1 MWIFT
6 DIQTMNETTQRGA
19 QTLKNPELDLARE
32 FVLHTGCNFFLTG
45 KAGTG
50 KTTFL
55 HTLKNATAKQIIV
68 TAPTGVAAINAGG
81 VTLHSFFQLPFGPF
95 IPGSETQEH
104 NRQRM
109 FRYSR
114 EKLKIIRSLDLL
126 VIDEI
131 SMVRADL
138 LDAVDAVLRR
148 LRRNERPF
156 GGVQLLMI
164 GDLHQLPPV
173 VKQDEWGLLQQYYAS
188 PYFFSSQALLQ
199 AELISIELQHI
210 YRQTDARFIRLLNQ
224 VRDNCLDRDGMEA
237 LNQRYVQGF
246 TPNPDQGYIT
256 LTTHNLT
263 AESINHNRLNDING
277 KPSGFEAE
285 VSGEFPGHSFPTPAN
300 LILKKGAQVMF
311 LRNDTS
317 ADKRYFNGKIGKI
330 STMSPEEIWI
340 SCPGESDSI
349 KVEPVEWENIKYSM
363 DEETKEIQTEV
374 IGKFKQFPLKLAWAI
389 TIHKSQGLT
398 FDKAVIEAG
407 AAFAHGQVYVALSRC
422 RTLEGMVLNSPI
434 PARGIDADGT
444 ILSFLAMAR
453 ENHPSLEKLESAR
466 IQFQQELLLACFDF
480 KRLQSRFNYLTGL
493 LSGNARVVQVSGVSD
508 IPGLRHMAW
517 QDVFGVS
524 EKFKHQLLGIF
535 TEGHLPES
543 HDHTLERL
551 TKASGWFQDKFSR
564 CFDDIVEKLH
574 VQTDNK
580 ELKKKIGNAL
590 NNLKQEI
597 VVKRAGIQCCQ
608 DGFSPAQYQRAVAVA
623 EIDFVPEKA
632 KPQTRPS
639 YGESDIEHPEL
650 FKSMMAWRN
659 QKAQELGIAHF
670 QILHQRVLIQIV
682 VCLPDNKTDLKK
694 ISGVGPK
701 TITSYGD
708 EITAMVKAYR
718 KVNNIEMVILNPP
731 RVVPEEVSG
740 NNEDK
745 KTASKG
751 KSGGSDTRQVTFDL
765 FVIKGLPVAR
775 IAEERGLVESTI
787 QGHLAFFVEKGELG
801 IEKIIA
807 GKTQKII
814 EKAVGKIQKQSDNP
828 TEVRGGFIKSV
839 KEELGDACSY
849 GDIRLVLAHLKYQ
862 SSEEHHVDPQI

>member
-1 MWIFT
+1 
-6 DIQTMNETTQRGA
+6 MNETTQRGESS
-19 QTLKNPELDLARE
+19 LKNPELELARE
-32 FVLHTGCNFFLTG
+32 FVLHTGCNLFLTG

-55 HTLKNATAKQIIV
+55 QTLEKATAKQMII

-95 IPGSETQEH
+95 VPGSETQEH
-104 NRQRM
+104 NRQRL
-109 FRYSR
+109 FRFSR

-131 SMVRADL
+131 SMVRSDL
-138 LDAVDAVLRR
+138 LDAVDALLRR

-173 VKQDEWGLLQQYYAS
+173 VKQEEWGLLQQYYAS

-199 AELISIELQHI
+199 TELISIELQHI

-224 VRDNCLDRDGMEA
+224 VRDNCLDSQGMEA
-237 LNQRYVQGF
+237 LNQRHVQGF
-246 TPNPDQGYIT
+246 IPDPDQGYIT

-263 AESINHNRLNDING
+263 AESINNNRLNDLNG
-277 KPSGFEAE
+277 KFSGFEAE

-330 STMSPEEIWI
+330 ISMSPEEIWI
-340 SCPGESDSI
+340 SCPGESDAI
-349 KVEPVEWENIKYSM
+349 KVEPVEWENIKYTV
-363 DEETKEIQTEV
+363 DDETKEIQTEV

-434 PARGIDADGT
+434 PARGIDADAT

-453 ENHPSLEKLESAR
+453 ENHPSLEKLEAAR
-466 IQFQQELLLACFDF
+466 VTFQQNLLLECFDF

-493 LSGNARVVQVSGVSD
+493 LTGNARVVQISGISD
-508 IPGLRHMAW
+508 VAGLRHMAW
-517 QDVFGVS
+517 QDVFAVS
-524 EKFKHQLLGIF
+524 EKFKHQLMGIF
-535 TEGHLPES
+535 AQGHLPES
-543 HDHTLERL
+543 HDHTLERIA
-551 TKASGWFQDKFSR
+551 KASGWFQDKFSQ
-564 CFDDIVEKLH
+564 CFDDILEKLH

-580 ELKKKIGNAL
+580 ELRKKIGNAL

-597 VVKRAGIQCCQ
+597 IVKRAGIQCCEN
-608 DGFSPAQYQRAVAVA
+608 GFSPAQYQRAVAVA
-623 EIDFVPEKA
+623 ELDFVPEKVKTQA
-632 KPQTRPS
+632 APS

-650 FKSMMAWRN
+650 FRSMMAWRN
-659 QKAQELGIAHF
+659 QKAQELGVAHF

-682 VCLPDNKTDLKK
+682 VHLPDNNTDLKK

-701 TITSYGD
+701 TIENYGD

-718 KVNNIEMVILNPP
+718 KAHNIETVILNPP
-731 RVVPEEVSG
+731 RVVPEDVAGEKG
-740 NNEDK
+740 DK
-745 KTASKG
+745 KRSRKG
-751 KSGGSDTRQVTFDL
+751 KSGGSDTRQVTLDL
-765 FVIKGLPVAR
+765 FITKGLSVAR
-775 IAEERGLVESTI
+775 IAEERGLAESTV
-787 QGHLAFFVEKGELG
+787 QGHLAFFVERGTLG
-801 IEKIIA
+801 IEKVISA
-807 GKTQKII
+807 EKQKTI
-814 EKAVGKIQKQSDNP
+814 EKAVAKIQKQAKDPS
-828 TEVRGGFIKSV
+828 EVHGGFLKSV
-839 KEELGDACSY
+839 KEKLGTACSY
-849 GDIRLVLAHLKYQ
+849 GDIRMVLAHLKHQ
-862 SSEEHHVDPQI
+862 AQNHPPPL